1 MKGNKMKEI
10 KKDKFIKI
18 RVTRDLEEIIN
29 LRAIW
34 ANLSVS
40 EFIRAS
46 VMNSEI
52 KQVKVA
58 TLDPEMRST
67 IYGIANNI
75 NQLAKKVNQAF
86 KYQTIDE
93 ITAETISKQ
102 LYLIDKSIKNLTSAI
117 KKDKQ

>member
-1 MKGNKMKEI
+1 MKEI

-18 RVTRDLEEIIN
+18 RVTKDFEEIVN

-40 EFIRAS
+40 EFVRAS
-46 VMNSEI
+46 VMNSEL

-67 IYGIANNI
+67 MYGIANNI
-75 NQLAKKVNQAF
+75 NQIAKKINQGF
-86 KYQTIDE
+86 KYQSISQE
-93 ITAETISKQ
+93 AAETLMKQ
-102 LYLIDKSIKNLTSAI
+102 LYLIDQDIKKLTSTI
-117 KKDKQ
+117 KDKQ

>member
-1 MKGNKMKEI
+1 MKEI

-18 RVTRDLEEIIN
+18 RVTKDFGEIVD
-29 LRAIW
+29 LRAAW
-34 ANLSVS
+34 AGLSVS

-46 VMNSEI
+46 VMNSEL

-75 NQLAKKVNQAF
+75 NQIAKKVNQAF

-93 ITAETISKQ
+93 KTAETISKQ
-102 LYLIDKSIKNLTSAI
+102 LYLIDKSIKNLVSI
-117 KKDKQ
+117 IKDKQ

>member
-1 MKGNKMKEI
+1 MKEI
-10 KKDKFIKI
+10 KKDQFIKI
-18 RVTRDLEEIIN
+18 RITRDFAEIVN
-29 LRAIW
+29 LRAAW

-52 KQVKVA
+52 KQIKVA
-58 TLDPEMRST
+58 SLDPETRSQ
-67 IYGIANNI
+67 ICGISNNI
-75 NQLAKKVNQAF
+75 NQIAKKVNQAF

-93 ITAETISKQ
+93 KTAETISKQ